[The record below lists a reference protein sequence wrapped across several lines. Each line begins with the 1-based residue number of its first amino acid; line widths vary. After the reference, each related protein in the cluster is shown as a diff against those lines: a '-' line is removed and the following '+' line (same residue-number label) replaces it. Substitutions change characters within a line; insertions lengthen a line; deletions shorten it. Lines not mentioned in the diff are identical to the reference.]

1 MMKQMSSGLSNKE
14 EMERLNREIISCRKC
29 PRLVHFRESLRP
41 RKSFSSMEYWRKPV
55 PGYGD
60 INAELVIIG
69 LAPAPHGG
77 NRTGR
82 IFTGDESARFLVR
95 NLFVSGFSNKPTSEH
110 REDGLELKNCYMT
123 AAVKC
128 APPDNKPT
136 KEEFENC
143 FPYLER
149 ELSLLNRKRLVITLG
164 QLAFSSY
171 LKYAEKNGENVRG
184 MKFVHGKLYRLKSVP
199 SVISCY
205 HPSPRNTYTGK
216 LTEKMMQI
224 VLNKAKKFLDSEI
237 AQPP

>member
-1 MMKQMSSGLSNKE
+1 MRNKQKDLINEKE
-14 EMERLNREIISCRKC
+14 VLDSEIIACEKC
-29 PRLVHFRESLRP
+29 PRLVKFRNSLKP
-41 RKSFSSMEYWRKPV
+41 RASYSNFNYWRKPV
-55 PGYGD
+55 PGFGN
-60 INAELVIIG
+60 INSELVIIG

-95 NLFVSGFSNKPTSEH
+95 NLYRAGFSNQPTSE
-110 REDGLELKNCYMT
+110 RKDDGLLLINCYMT

-149 ELSLLNRKRLVITLG
+149 EFSILKNAKLVIALG
-164 QLAFSSY
+164 QLAFSAF
-171 LKYAEKNGENVRG
+171 LKYAKIKGERTNGL
-184 MKFVHGKLYRLKSVP
+184 KFEHGKFYRFKNVP
-199 SVISCY
+199 SLLACY
-205 HPSPRNTYTGK
+205 HPSPRNTYTKK
-216 LTEKMMQI
+216 LTEGMMQS
-224 VLNKAKKFLDSEI
+224 LLRKAKRFLER

>member
-1 MMKQMSSGLSNKE
+1 MSLEKEFESLSA
-14 EMERLNREIISCRKC
+14 EIVSCRKC
-29 PRLVHFRESLRP
+29 PRLVRFRESLKA
-41 RKSFSSMEYWRKPV
+41 RKSFSNMEYWRKPV
-55 PGYGD
+55 PGFGD
-60 INAELVIIG
+60 LNAELIIIG

-95 NLFVSGFSNKPTSEH
+95 NLFKAGFSNKPTSEH
-110 REDGLELKNCYMT
+110 KDDGLELINCYMT

-128 APPDNKPT
+128 APPENKPT

-149 ELSLLNRKRLVITLG
+149 ELSLLKRKKLVIALG

-171 LKYAEKNGENVRG
+171 LKYASMHGENVKG
-184 MKFVHGKLYRLKSVP
+184 ISFVHGKLYRFKKVTSLMA
-199 SVISCY
+199 CY

-216 LTEKMMQI
+216 LTDRMMQV
-224 VLNKAKKFLDSEI
+224 VLKRARMFLGLGK